1 MHELHQIISDPTH
14 LLPDSLSCTDFIFT
28 DQSNFAVD
36 CGVHPFLH
44 SNCHYQISYCKFNL
58 MIKYPY
64 PYERLVLDH
73 NRVDQNLTVKVRD
86 QFDKKF
92 FFFNKYI
99 HKHVHKKIHQG

>member
-28 DQSNFAVD
+28 DQSNLAVD

-99 HKHVHKKIHQG
+99 HEHVHKKIHQG

>member
-14 LLPDSLSCTDFIFT
+14 LLPDSLPCTDFIFT
-28 DQSNFAVD
+28 DQSNLAVD